1 MTLAGKLLG
10 CMLFGLVASAA
21 VPVHVMAETGKQVER
36 QTRTVL
42 TAHIDAP
49 MVTVYTGAN
58 ERFHMAGRLV
68 HGEICEVLGRS
79 DNNWIKIDTGSR
91 QGYIKAD
98 KTVTLMEQAKEE
110 VDRAVQQQKQVIS
123 YATQFVG
130 GRYVYGG
137 NDPNT
142 GVDCSG
148 FTRYVMRNAA
158 GIELPHSSTAQASCG
173 KSVSYDQAQPGDLI
187 FYGGKNYINHVAIY
201 IGDGQ
206 VVHASTAKTGIKIS
220 TATYRNPVKVV
231 RLLES

>member
-1 MTLAGKLLG
+1 MKLAGKLLG
-10 CMLFGLVASAA
+10 CTLFGLVAATA
-21 VPVHVMAETGKQVER
+21 VPVNVMAETGKPVER
-36 QTRTVL
+36 QTRAVL

-58 ERFHMAGRLV
+58 ERFNMAGRLV
-68 HGEICEVLGRS
+68 HGETCEVLGSS
-79 DNNWIKIDTGSR
+79 DNNWIRIDTGSQ

-98 KTVTLMEQAKEE
+98 KTVTLMEQTKEV
-110 VDRAVQQQKQVIS
+110 VDRAVQQRKQVIS

-158 GIELPHSSTAQASCG
+158 GIELPHSSIAQASYG

-187 FYGGKNYINHVAIY
+187 FYGGKRYINHVAIY